1 MKKPKKTFH
10 HKSVFHPYHEKQ
22 IKNDFYKKQYEYPD
36 HLTSQNFPS
45 KKADA
50 ISGHQKSLSYYTSL
64 KQSHSNR
71 PSQNDYLPESAKH
84 HNDAENH
91 FQ

>member
-1 MKKPKKTFH
+1 MKTDL
-10 HKSVFHPYHEKQ
+10 
-22 IKNDFYKKQYEYPD
+22 N
-36 HLTSQNFPS
+36 SQNFPS

-50 ISGHQKSLSYYTSL
+50 ISGHQKSLSYYISL